1 MKKIRKMLA
10 GLLGAAMVLTSF
22 GTPAWATSTKSPT
35 ISTDAD
41 KKGSLTIYKYEYNSA
56 QGATALKDGTGEAT
70 DVTNVPTDAK
80 PLAGVEFTIYK
91 IADISQTTT
100 NNTTKLVYTPVSG
113 KGIDS
118 LDLSTAT
125 KWDDVSSVVESAITA
140 GKLTAAMPAA
150 KTAIYNESG
159 KDVAKVTFSD
169 LGLGL
174 YAVKETDAP
183 SQVVTKTA
191 NFLVSIPMTNTVK
204 DKSGNPVA
212 GDDWIYDVVAYPK
225 NETVYGGVTLH
236 KTGTTIKADGTKET
250 VKNLEGVKF
259 FLQRSTSDIN
269 NVTNIDDALWPNF
282 PTTDDDINAG
292 LHTTDTNGK
301 ISVSGLAPGYYRF
314 IEYDRG
320 DKAAGFIMD
329 SAKEWKFTVN
339 NDSSITIGDNIY
351 GKNENAVINVDNEQP
366 KLEKKV
372 KKVDKFEDASDATV
386 GDMVEWRVSAAV
398 PSNVD
403 QLKTYKITDNMSN
416 ALTYITANN
425 ADDFKIITKKSKA
438 NVNIEWDADDYT
450 LTKPDDGTEGGTWTL
465 VFNNKGKEKLK
476 NNEIDSIEISFKT
489 KLNDKAVVGQEGNL
503 NEATLDYSNAIY
515 PTSDPT
521 KPNNGK
527 NPGEDKYHD
536 EAIVFAFKINVIKV
550 DGKDKTTK
558 LDGVVFDLY
567 KYTGTKSTP
576 TEADLKDTT
585 YSTFIKTLATADGGQ
600 AAMERL
606 SNGKYYLVET
616 KTVNGYNLL
625 QSPVEVEISVQYSVS
640 KEVTTK
646 TDENGNVISSKI
658 KTKTVTG
665 GDTGSAGTYTMTIE
679 NRHGFELPKTGDI
692 GTAMF
697 LIIGI
702 GGMLAA
708 VYIMLRGRKRA

>member
-35 ISTDAD
+35 ISTEAG
-41 KKGSLTIYKYEYNSA
+41 KKGSLTIYKYEYN
-56 QGATALKDGTGEAT
+56 GEETTKKDGTGEAT
-70 DVTNVPTDAK
+70 DAGNVPTDAK

-91 IADISQTTT
+91 IAEITQTTGVDG
-100 NNTTKLVYTPVSG
+100 NVKLKYNPTIS
-113 KGIDS
+113 GIDS
-118 LDLSTAT
+118 VFFNKNVTDYSA
-125 KWDDVSSVVESAITA
+125 VSEAIDSAINDRTLKPA
-140 GKLTAAMPAA
+140 KLAA
-150 KTAIYNESG
+150 KTELDSDG
-159 KDVAKVTFSD
+159 KTAFVTFSD
-169 LGLGL
+169 LELGV
-174 YAVKETDAP
+174 YAVKETNAP
-183 SQVVTKTA
+183 SQVVSKTA
-191 NFLVSIPMTNTVK
+191 NFLVSVPMTNK
-204 DKSGNPVA
+204 A
-212 GDDWIYDVVAYPK
+212 GDDWLYDIKAYPK
-225 NETVYGGVTLH
+225 NATVYGGVTLH

-250 VKNLEGVKF
+250 AKNLKGVKF

-269 NVTNIDDALWPNF
+269 NGTNIDAALWPDF
-282 PTTDDDINAG
+282 PTTPDDINAG
-292 LHTTDTNGK
+292 LHITDSKGT

-320 DKAAGFIMD
+320 DNAAGFIMD

-339 NDSSITIGDNIY
+339 NDSSIKIGDYNY
-351 GKNENAVINVDNEQP
+351 GKDENAVINVDNEQP

-372 KKVDKFEDASDATV
+372 KKVDKFEDASDASV

-403 QLKTYKITDNMSN
+403 QLKTYKITDNMSI
-416 ALTYITANN
+416 ALTYITENN
-425 ADDFKIITKKSKA
+425 ADDFQIITKKTNS
-438 NVNIEWDADDYT
+438 NVDINWSADDYT
-450 LTKPDDGTEGGTWTL
+450 LTKPDNGTEGGTWTL
-465 VFNNKGKEKLK
+465 LFNKAGKKKLK
-476 NNEIDSIEISFKT
+476 DKGVDSIEITFKT

-515 PTSDPT
+515 PTNDPT
-521 KPNNGK
+521 KPNNG
-527 NPGEDKYHD
+527 NEPGEDKYHD
-536 EAIVFAFKINVIKV
+536 EAIVFAFKINVNKV

-558 LDGVVFDLY
+558 LDGVEFDLY
-567 KYTGTKSTP
+567 KYTGTESDP
-576 TEADLKDTT
+576 TEDDLKDTKN
-585 YSTFIKTLATADGGQ
+585 STFIKKLTTTNGGK

-625 QSPVEVEISVQYSVS
+625 HSPVEVKIDVQYSVS
-640 KEVTTK
+640 KEVTTE
-646 TDENGNVISSKI
+646 TDQNGKFISSKI
-658 KTKTVTG
+658 TTKTVTG
-665 GDTGSAGTYTMTIE
+665 GDTESAGTYTMTIE

>member
-1 MKKIRKMLA
+1 MKKFKKMLA

-22 GTPAWATSTKSPT
+22 GTPVWAAGADKMPT
-35 ISTDAD
+35 IDT
-41 KKGSLTIYKYEYNSA
+41 KRQGSLTIYKYEYNPA
-56 QGATALKDGTGEAT
+56 EGTATLKDGTGEAT
-70 DVTNVPTDAK
+70 DATNVPTDAE

-100 NNTTKLVYTPVSG
+100 NNTIKLVYTPVE
-113 KGIDS
+113 GIEN
-118 LDLSTAT
+118 LDLSAAT
-125 KWDDVSSVVESAITA
+125 KWDDVSSAVDDAIDS
-140 GKLTAAMPAA
+140 GKLKAATPAKKTEISKEGA
-150 KTAIYNESG
+150 KN
-159 KDVAKVTFSD
+159 VAKVTFSN
-169 LGLGL
+169 LALGL
-174 YAVKETDAP
+174 YAVKETGAP

-204 DKSGNPVA
+204 DESGKPVA
-212 GDDWIYDVVAYPK
+212 GDNWIYDVVAYPK

-236 KTGTTIKADGTKET
+236 KTGTTINADGTRET
-250 VKNLEGVKF
+250 PKNLEGVEF
-259 FLQRSTSDIN
+259 FLQRSTS
-269 NVTNIDDALWPNF
+269 VIDDEKTIDNVEWPEF
-282 PTTDDDINAG
+282 PTNDEEINAG
-292 LHTTDTNGK
+292 LHTTDKDGLIK
-301 ISVSGLAPGYYRF
+301 VDGLAPGYYRF

-320 DKAAGFIMD
+320 DNAAGFIMD

-339 NDSSITIGDNIY
+339 NDSSITIGTKKY
-351 GKNENAVINVDNEQP
+351 NEGETAVINVDNEQP

-372 KKVDKFEDASDATV
+372 KKVDKFEDASDASV

-403 QLKTYKITDNMSN
+403 QLKTYKITDEMSK
-416 ALTYITANN
+416 ALTYIIAK
-425 ADDFKIITKKSKA
+425 DDFEIITKNSKG
-438 NVNIEWDADDYT
+438 NVTIDWSADDYT
-450 LTKPDDGTEGGTWTL
+450 LTKPADGTEGGTWTL
-465 VFNNKGKEKLK
+465 LFNEAGKKKLK
-476 NNEIDSIEISFKT
+476 DNGVDSIEITFKT
-489 KLNDKAVVGQEGNL
+489 KLNDNAVVGQEGNL
-503 NEATLDYSNAIY
+503 NEAILDYSNAIY
-515 PTSDPT
+515 PTNDPT
-521 KPNNGK
+521 KPNNGNK
-527 NPGEDKYHD
+527 PGEDKYHD
-536 EAIVFAFKINVIKV
+536 EAIIFAFKINVNKV

-567 KYTGTKSTP
+567 KYTGTKNNP
-576 TEADLKDTT
+576 TEADLKDTKD
-585 YSTFIKTLATADGGQ
+585 STFIKTLTTANGGQ

-625 QSPVEVEISVQYSVS
+625 HSPVEVKIDVKYSVS
-640 KEVTTK
+640 KDVTTK
-646 TDENGNVISSKI
+646 KDENGNVISSKI
-658 KTKTVTG
+658 TTKTVTG